1 MTARLDIHRT
11 NESGVDHVPLKAG
24 PNRVKVVSGRKF
36 KLVDPD
42 RELNAEGLRVLQ
54 IDTDL
59 IIENIPVEGG
69 DEKASVILEDYYK
82 VCSATDRC
90 EVGVETVPGGG
101 AEPVPLADVETKA
114 LGALA
119 DGTFV
124 LYDPSFKAPEAPVE
138 STFPVRPVLYGLGGA
153 AVLGMLLGGGSS
165 DGPDG
170 APNTGE
176 IPLALKTTA
185 FNKRFPT
192 ISGTAQPG
200 TEIQIRLDT
209 DNDLRENVTYTTT
222 TDAAGNWA
230 VDLQTAKP
238 ATGELPAAGL
248 PDATR
253 LGVIGILNGVQH
265 SLPVTDFNFDN
276 VPPARAVIAS
286 VAEDGIITGPE
297 KVSGARVSGTAE
309 ANGTVEI
316 KLGQTTKLVNVGP
329 DGKWETTLSAA
340 ELPATDGQHVM
351 TVTAIDGA
359 GNRGPAA
366 TTPVTLS
373 GAANASAIGVVAGD
387 DIINAAE
394 AAAPVAING
403 LAEAG
408 SSVRVT
414 LGTATQTVTA
424 GADGRWATS
433 LNVPATLA
441 DGKHNVSVEITNA
454 AGQKVA
460 VPPREVTLDR
470 TAPGAA
476 TGITISDG
484 PEISYAESRDG
495 TNVSGRAEAGATVSV
510 AWGGHTET
518 ATVGANGQ
526 WQVHF
531 SASQMPVPASG
542 SQATNI
548 AVTVQDAA
556 QNTGPAA
563 NAAVTLQGPP
573 ASAAITGL
581 SSPEGPTITA
591 AERADGIVI
600 NGNAA
605 AGSRITVQLNGT
617 THTATAGANG
627 AWSVN
632 FAASELPPAGNA
644 TVYAVATPPGGTP
657 GARASYDLTFEGDA
671 PRSPTPPPVP
681 APEPAPTPAPTPDPA
696 PSPAPTPSPSPTPA
710 PTPDPSPS
718 PGPTPAPTPSPAPTP
733 DPAPTPT
740 PSPTPSPAPGP
751 TPAPSPDPAPSPGPT
766 PAPTPDPAPSPGPT
780 PAPTPDPAPSP
791 TPAPDPAPTPAPTP
805 TPSPASP
812 PAAGAP
818 DAAEP
823 APSDPQQPAPS
834 PGGTP
839 APAPTPATPT
849 PAPSATGLGSGALSL
864 KDLVGSSETLDL
876 ASPTPTPTPA
886 PPPPVATVG
895 PTVGSG
901 LGPLSTLLENP
912 DTTPSV

>member
-42 RELNAEGLRVLQ
+42 REMNAEGLRVLQ

-90 EVGVETVPGGG
+90 EVAVETVPGGD
-101 AEPVPLADVETKA
+101 AEPVTLADVETKA

-124 LYDPSFKAPEAPVE
+124 LHDPTFKAPEAPVE
-138 STFPVRPVLYGLGGA
+138 STFPVKPVLYGLGGA

-165 DGPDG
+165 EGPDG
-170 APNTGE
+170 APTTGD

-192 ISGTAQPG
+192 IAGTAQPG
-200 TEIQIRLDT
+200 TEIQVRLDT
-209 DNDLRENVTYTTT
+209 DGDLRENVTYNTT
-222 TDAAGNWA
+222 TDPAGNWA

-248 PDATR
+248 PDATS
-253 LGVIGILNGVQH
+253 LSVIGTLNGVQH
-265 SLPVTDFNFDN
+265 SLPIAAFNFDD
-276 VPPARAVIAS
+276 VAPARAVIAS

-316 KLGQTTKLVNVGP
+316 KLGQTTKVVNVGP

-433 LNVPATLA
+433 LGVPATLA
-441 DGKHNVSVEITNA
+441 DGKHNVSVEITNP

-476 TGITISDG
+476 TGIAVSEG

-495 TNVSGRAEAGATVSV
+495 TNVSGRAEAGSTVSV

-531 SASQMPVPASG
+531 SAAQMPVPASG
-542 SQATNI
+542 SQASNI

-556 QNTGPAA
+556 QNSSPAA
-563 NAAVTLQGPP
+563 NTAVTLQGPP
-573 ASAAITGL
+573 ASASITGL
-581 SSPEGPTITA
+581 TSPEGPTITA
-591 AERADGIVI
+591 AERADGIAI

-605 AGSRITVQLNGT
+605 AGSSVTVQLNGV

-632 FAASELPPAGNA
+632 FAAGELPPTGRA

-696 PSPAPTPSPSPTPA
+696 PTPA
-710 PTPDPSPS
+710 P
-718 PGPTPAPTPSPAPTP
+718 
-733 DPAPTPT
+733 
-740 PSPTPSPAPGP
+740 
-751 TPAPSPDPAPSPGPT
+751 
-766 PAPTPDPAPSPGPT
+766 
-780 PAPTPDPAPSP
+780 
-791 TPAPDPAPTPAPTP
+791 
-805 TPSPASP
+805 PASP
-812 PAAGAP
+812 PPGDATPPAGPPAAPPPAQP
-818 DAAEP
+818 TPPAEP
-823 APSDPQQPAPS
+823 PSAPP
-834 PGGTP
+834 PGGTTPP
-839 APAPTPATPT
+839 AGPPA
-849 PAPSATGLGSGALSL
+849 
-864 KDLVGSSETLDL
+864 
-876 ASPTPTPTPA
+876 AS
-886 PPPPVATVG
+886 
-895 PTVGSG
+895 
-901 LGPLSTLLENP
+901 
-912 DTTPSV
+912 